1 MEDTQK
7 RKMYMPQFRPQLF
20 YGWSAALILGPVLA
34 QCVVYAVLCFGFGMC
49 LTSAIPWIMVALI
62 IFPAVFLLR
71 WMLRGIM
78 REEMND
84 MLKTIEDGGAV
95 RSIHRAKIKAFYLFP
110 GKVFWV
116 SMSLMVV
123 LLLPVSLFSLRF
135 IGGSAFFNL
144 LFVPMACYMMLS
156 VIYSVEANK
165 AMELK
170 MSELMGRIEAGQQ
183 PHKAPSKMDLKRQ
196 LWSNASEESLNDYA
210 SDFILEG
217 VENAVGVVM
226 QGTQAELAKRD
237 ELIARLSS
245 QLEETAARAN
255 SGVDAAVEQRIL
267 QKHPG
272 LAALPVAQRM
282 AMVKDLAGV
291 TPANA
296 GPGKLLNRI
305 STAGNPADHVEGSAL
320 STPHSSDEA
329 LMEEF
334 DKVDNSKKEL
344 SILGKL
350 VAQNGSFAGYNPTG
364 Y

>member
-1 MEDTQK
+1 MADEKTSNEEIGQALADGLGLDTSGPAPRREVDEFFESVKKSSTKDLPPDQ
-7 RKMYMPQFRPQLF
+7 PSE
-20 YGWSAALILGPVLA
+20 GNIAAPSQYVHEP
-34 QCVVYAVLCFGFGMC
+34 
-49 LTSAIPWIMVALI
+49 T
-62 IFPAVFLLR
+62 
-71 WMLRGIM
+71 
-78 REEMND
+78 
-84 MLKTIEDGGAV
+84 
-95 RSIHRAKIKAFYLFP
+95 
-110 GKVFWV
+110 GKVFNTENEYLKYNNGYDV
-116 SMSLMVV
+116 QRLGERATAAE
-123 LLLPVSLFSLRF
+123 LAL
-135 IGGSAFFNL
+135 A
-144 LFVPMACYMMLS
+144 
-156 VIYSVEANK
+156 
-165 AMELK
+165 ELK
-170 MSELMGRIEAGQQ
+170 GRVESGTQ

-196 LWSNASEESLNDYA
+196 LWPNASEESLNDYA

-305 STAGNPADHVEGSAL
+305 STAGNPADHVEGSLL
-320 STPHSSDEA
+320 STPQANDEIVI
-329 LMEEF
+329 EEF
-334 DKVDNSKKEL
+334 NKINDPKKEL
-344 SILGKL
+344 SILGSMFAK
-350 VAQNGSFAGYNPTG
+350 QGSFAGYEPG
-364 Y
+364 RGW

>member
-1 MEDTQK
+1 MADEKTSNEEIGQALADGLGLDT
-7 RKMYMPQFRPQLF
+7 
-20 YGWSAALILGPVLA
+20 SGPSPRREVDEFFESVKKSSTADLLPD
-34 QCVVYAVLCFGFGMC
+34 QPSEGNIAVSEQSFVHEP
-49 LTSAIPWIMVALI
+49 T
-62 IFPAVFLLR
+62 
-71 WMLRGIM
+71 
-78 REEMND
+78 
-84 MLKTIEDGGAV
+84 
-95 RSIHRAKIKAFYLFP
+95 
-110 GKVFWV
+110 GKVFNTENEYLKYNNGYDV
-116 SMSLMVV
+116 QRLGERATAAE
-123 LLLPVSLFSLRF
+123 LAL
-135 IGGSAFFNL
+135 A
-144 LFVPMACYMMLS
+144 
-156 VIYSVEANK
+156 
-165 AMELK
+165 ELK
-170 MSELMGRIEAGQQ
+170 GRVESGTQ

-196 LWSNASEESLNDYA
+196 LWPNASEESLNDYA